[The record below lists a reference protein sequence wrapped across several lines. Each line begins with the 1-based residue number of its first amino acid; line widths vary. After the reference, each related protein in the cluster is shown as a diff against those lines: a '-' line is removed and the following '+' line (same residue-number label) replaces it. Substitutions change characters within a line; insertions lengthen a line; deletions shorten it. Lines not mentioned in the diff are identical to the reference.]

1 MKRNK
6 AIALK
11 YQPKKD
17 SAPRVVAKGAGK
29 LAEKILQAAREAGVP
44 IREEPDLLEVL
55 YRLEINQ
62 EIPPETYILV
72 AEILAWAWRLSGRLK
87 ETPGA

>member
-29 LAEKILQAAREAGVP
+29 LAEKILQAAREAGIP

-62 EIPPETYILV
+62 EITPETYILV

>member
-87 ETPGA
+87 ETSGA

>member
-29 LAEKILQAAREAGVP
+29 LAEKILQAAREAGIP